1 MHHHYTSA
9 IVVVVATPS
18 RVVAIPLFLLRA
30 FLVKNSARAACVKR
44 INQNFTEEKER
55 GGGIDINGVVAA
67 TCAASA
73 AHKRE
78 ENLV

>member
-1 MHHHYTSA
+1 MHHHYTFA
-9 IVVVVATPS
+9 FVVV
-18 RVVAIPLFLLRA
+18 VVAIPLFLLRA
-30 FLVKNSARAACVKR
+30 FWVKNSARAACVTR

-55 GGGIDINGVVAA
+55 GGIDINGGVVAA

-73 AHKRE
+73 EHKGE